1 VLLGVMSPE
10 WCAAM
15 EGAWAQHFD
24 TGGRAGGE
32 KADPWDEAIMDRLAV
47 ENPWSLQ
54 ITEALMPEPWLQLPY
69 WTNVVTPHQVYKGQ
83 WGSPLGKDPETDS
96 SPTQSVHR
104 DQAHFFPEAGV
115 LLPQTRDHHA
125 THILLCNFTDENGST
140 ELWPGTHRMF
150 DTDHND
156 MGGGYLNA
164 QGRELWS
171 GAEGRA
177 SSVPSVNCNAPA
189 GSIMV
194 RDASRPAPSLLSSLC
209 CLLTLVS
216 HSMRATSTPL
226 HSTCI
231 LHRTQLTGPC
241 YAYTDAHV
249 ASGSSQHHRHP
260 APDAEP
266 DLLA

>member
-83 WGSPLGKDPETDS
+83 WGSPLDKDPETDS

-104 DQAHFFPEAGV
+104 DQAHFFPEGV
-115 LLPQTRDHHA
+115 SCFHRTRSSRTWPCCA
-125 THILLCNFTDENGST
+125 TLRMKTAARSCGLERTACST
-140 ELWPGTHRMF
+140 PITTIW
-150 DTDHND
+150 
-156 MGGGYLNA
+156 A
-164 QGRELWS
+164 
-171 GAEGRA
+171 
-177 SSVPSVNCNAPA
+177 V
-189 GSIMV
+189 
-194 RDASRPAPSLLSSLC
+194 
-209 CLLTLVS
+209 
-216 HSMRATSTPL
+216 ATSTPRVE
-226 HSTCI
+226 SY
-231 LHRTQLTGPC
+231 G
-241 YAYTDAHV
+241 V
-249 ASGSSQHHRHP
+249 ARKAEHP
-260 APDAEP
+260 ACRRLTATP
-266 DLLA
+266 LLDRSWSET